1 VKPGMASDFQMI
13 VVLTVMRTLSM
24 SKGLQ
29 PQIPKAFPQTNMIR
43 PRKCLRRFT
52 NPTITRSY

>member
-1 VKPGMASDFQMI
+1 MI

-43 PRKCLRRFT
+43 SRKCLRRFT